1 MVVGG
6 GCGVW
11 GWLCVAGLGVWVWV
25 WGVVCPLVVGLF
37 CGVWALEVCALVV
50 GWGWE
55 VRNKPPP
62 QSVSRHKPARV
73 RGM

>member
-1 MVVGG
+1 M
-6 GCGVW
+6 CGVGVAVCGGFGGVGV
-11 GWLCVAGLGVWVWV
+11 GWC
-25 WGVVCPLVVGLF
+25 VVCPLVVGLF

-62 QSVSRHKPARV
+62 QTVSRHKPARV